1 MTSWTDTLPY
11 MDPKKWSLI
20 YYITPCKKVSVRHVR
35 KEKSQMKVQCER
47 MNNIQVESRLFGK
60 GAPTYKGHCACF
72 IPGPMV
78 QPTTK

>member
-1 MTSWTDTLPY
+1 
-11 MDPKKWSLI
+11 
-20 YYITPCKKVSVRHVR
+20 
-35 KEKSQMKVQCER
+35 MKVQCER

-60 GAPTYKGHCACF
+60 GAPTYEGHCACF